1 MELIGMLDSPY
12 VRRVAIALQILGVD
26 FKHRPISVFGEY
38 EKFREINPV
47 VKAPTLVCDNGV
59 ILTDSNLIIDY
70 GIAESSLDIELIPS
84 AVLSRQQALSQIGT
98 ALVACEKSIQIVY
111 EHNLRPS
118 EKIHEPWL
126 NRISDQLMAALAILE
141 KDMKIRAESSF
152 PKTIGL
158 ADLTVAV
165 VWKFI
170 QEMLPDVILASDFP
184 SLVLFSDKAELLPEF
199 KAAPYGEGR
208 YPVVNG

>member
-12 VRRVAIALQILGVD
+12 VRRVAIALQVLGVD
-26 FKHRPISVFGEY
+26 FKHRPLSVFGEY
-38 EKFREINPV
+38 EKFREINPF

-70 GIAESSLDIELIPS
+70 GIAVSSLDIELIPS
-84 AVLSRQQALSQIGT
+84 ELLSRQQALSQIGT

-126 NRISDQLMAALAILE
+126 KRISEQLMAALAILE
-141 KDMKIRAESSF
+141 KDMKIGNTGSF
-152 PKTIGL
+152 PKKLGL
-158 ADLTVAV
+158 AELTIAVA
-165 VWKFI
+165 WKFI
-170 QEMLPDVILASDFP
+170 QEMLPSVILASNFP
-184 SLVLFSDKAELLPEF
+184 SLVLFSEKAELLPEF
-199 KAAPYGEGR
+199 KAAPHGEG
-208 YPVVNG
+208 VIQ